1 MIKIKNIKW
10 DVKDKWDMEATSE
23 REKMMIAK
31 EIGLPT
37 EVTLLKINYDDY
49 NTDEIDDLLYR
60 VYRYPAYK
68 YDVEKANIDF
78 KAQARSDKEYVEMHR
93 SFGYEPV
100 FSDEVLNLV
109 VDFKPIAKSNGQN
122 D

>member
-10 DVKDKWDMEATSE
+10 DADTSSE
-23 REKMMIAK
+23 REEMVIAK

-37 EVTLLKINYDDY
+37 EVTLLKINYDSY

-60 VYRYPAYK
+60 VYNYPAYK

-78 KAQARSDKEYVEMHR
+78 KAQARSDKEYVEMHC

-109 VDFKPIAKSNGQN
+109 VDFKPIAKCNE
-122 D
+122 